1 MPRLMLET
9 VIKHICLSLLLHPS
23 LITHPHPA
31 STNPSQRQMKPQL
44 LIGRSIVLHN
54 MRILGEC
61 TDEAMM
67 VIVRNV
73 FFDHLHNEWYLLTVV
88 IELHVV

>member
-1 MPRLMLET
+1 MLET
-9 VIKHICLSLLLHPS
+9 VIKHIGLSLLLHPS
-23 LITHPHPA
+23 LITHPHPT
-31 STNPSQRQMKPQL
+31 SIDPSQRQMKPQL
-44 LIGRSIVLHN
+44 LISRPIMLHN
-54 MRILGEC
+54 MRILGER

-73 FFDHLHNEWYLLTVV
+73 FFDHLHNERYLLTVV